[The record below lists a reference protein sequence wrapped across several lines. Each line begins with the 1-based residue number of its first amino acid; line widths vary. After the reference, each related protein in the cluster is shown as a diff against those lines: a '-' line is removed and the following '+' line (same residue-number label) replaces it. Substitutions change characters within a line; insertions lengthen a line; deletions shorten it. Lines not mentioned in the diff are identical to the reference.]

1 LSNSLR
7 SSTTR
12 GRRMFKVIRF
22 RVDVC
27 KTLKDIRK
35 NKKYINRLTRLES
48 RR

>member
-1 LSNSLR
+1 
-7 SSTTR
+7 
-12 GRRMFKVIRF
+12 MFKVIRF

-48 RR
+48 MYERNTRVV